1 LNYTRLLRFCHST
14 YIGYFYYQN
23 TAEQITLYKL
33 MRYLISLLFS
43 SCLSAGLFAQE
54 AQQIK
59 LKDLQH
65 IIASPSDNIQVFNF
79 WATWCAPCVKEIP
92 LFEKLNQDNKG
103 VDVTLVSMDFDLD
116 PNPEKVYRFV
126 ARKNLQSK
134 VVILAESDPNS
145 WIDKIDKNW
154 SGALPATLVVNTKT
168 GKRKLVQK
176 ELREGDLEKLIEEVN
191 N

>member
-1 LNYTRLLRFCHST
+1 MFTFSV
-14 YIGYFYYQN
+14 I
-23 TAEQITLYKL
+23 
-33 MRYLISLLFS
+33 MRYLILFTLFFCLMTPSL
-43 SCLSAGLFAQE
+43 AQKAE
-54 AQQIK
+54 QIK
-59 LKDLQH
+59 LKDLQLA
-65 IIASPSDNIQVFNF
+65 INTSSERIQVFNF

-92 LFEKLNQDNKG
+92 LFEKLNQENKS

-116 PNPEKVYRFV
+116 PNPDKVNRFV
-126 ARKNLQSK
+126 ARKNIQSK

-154 SGALPATLVVNTKT
+154 SGALPTTLIVNTKS

-176 ELREGDLEKLIEEVN
+176 ELHEGDLEKLIAEVN